1 MSITLGGRHS
11 VIVKSLAHAI
21 VHNAVSVSPFLL
33 VTLKYYRHGAQTNE
47 IKLRPGMAHTYHL
60 VGIGDVH
67 TGGIVNIKAG
77 RHFITFNLKT
87 GFNWEL
93 DDKGVDAD
101 YPNQVLIHEG
111 LDIPFRQTLKNS
123 YFDTKLVGNL
133 EKIGDT
139 FEAFLPEGDFK
150 VRLCS
155 IDTSGSNGAT
165 VSIGLD
171 DVGCLLP
178 EGEVSNPVGMR
189 TLHSQVPVTG
199 LSGFRNEMVEFR
211 FDVAFTA
218 ETLKCTTYGGS
229 GDVDLFIN
237 WESTPQVT
245 FVEGLN
251 AVRKPMGKGQ

>member
-165 VSIGLD
+165 VSIGL
-171 DVGCLLP
+171 GNFKPWL
-178 EGEVSNPVGMR
+178 
-189 TLHSQVPVTG
+189 
-199 LSGFRNEMVEFR
+199 EM
-211 FDVAFTA
+211 
-218 ETLKCTTYGGS
+218 
-229 GDVDLFIN
+229 
-237 WESTPQVT
+237 
-245 FVEGLN
+245 
-251 AVRKPMGKGQ
+251 